1 MYRRPMRRS
10 LLVAAAVLA
19 LAACGGSNSSSQALT
34 SSSPAPTSTS
44 GAGGDFDAKAARLQA
59 DIEAVVE
66 CVQKDDPGCVN
77 DKRDELK
84 FAIGDLRDE
93 VNAIVDQKSSA
104 CQSRLED
111 IKSYLVALDTAGQVI
126 FAAAA
131 AGKAQALQPFV
142 SQAEQMKQNDLD
154 VLKRVQ
160 QACS

>member
-1 MYRRPMRRS
+1 M
-10 LLVAAAVLA
+10 AAAVLT
-19 LAACGGSNSSSQALT
+19 LAACGGSDSSSQAPT
-34 SSSPAPTSTS
+34 PSSSAPTVTS

-66 CVQKDDPGCVN
+66 CVQKDDPACVN

-93 VNAIVDQKSSA
+93 VNAIVDEQSGA

-111 IKSYLVALDTAGQVI
+111 VKSYLAALDTAGQVI

-131 AGKAQALQPFV
+131 AGQAQALQPFV
-142 SQAEQMKQNDLD
+142 SQAKQMKQDDLD

>member
-1 MYRRPMRRS
+1 MRR
-10 LLVAAAVLA
+10 LLLGAAAVLTF
-19 LAACGGSNSSSQALT
+19 AACGGSDSSNQALT
-34 SSSPAPTSTS
+34 SSSSAPTTTVTS
-44 GAGGDFDAKAARLQA
+44 GVSETFDAKAARLQS
-59 DIEAVVE
+59 DIEAVVA

-93 VNAIVDQKSSA
+93 VNAVVDEKSGA

-111 IKSYLVALDTAGQVI
+111 VKAYLAALDAAGQVI
-126 FAAAA
+126 FAAAQS
-131 AGKAQALQPFV
+131 GQAQALQPFV
-142 SQAEQMKQNDLD
+142 SQAEQMKQDDLD

>member
-1 MYRRPMRRS
+1 MRRS
-10 LLVAAAVLA
+10 LLTAAALLT
-19 LAACGGSNSSSQALT
+19 LAACGGSDSLNQALT
-34 SSSPAPTSTS
+34 SGLTQTTTVTGGVS
-44 GAGGDFDAKAARLQA
+44 GTFDAKAARLQA

-93 VNAIVDQKSSA
+93 VNAIVDEKSGA
-104 CQSRLED
+104 CQNSLGD
-111 IKSYLVALDTAGQVI
+111 VKAYLATLDTAGQVT
-126 FAAAA
+126 FAAAGMA
-131 AGKAQALQPFV
+131 EVPHRLVV
-142 SQAEQMKQNDLD
+142 SHAERMKQDYLD

>member
-1 MYRRPMRRS
+1 MRR
-10 LLVAAAVLA
+10 LLLTAAAVLT
-19 LAACGGSNSSSQALT
+19 LGGCGGNESNQALT
-34 SSSPAPTSTS
+34 SSGAAQTTTVTGGVS
-44 GAGGDFDAKAARLQA
+44 GTFDAKATRLQS
-59 DIEAVVE
+59 DIEAVVA

-93 VNAIVDQKSSA
+93 VNAVVDEKSGA

-111 IKSYLVALDTAGQVI
+111 VKAYLAALDAAGQVI
-126 FAAAA
+126 FAAAQS
-131 AGKAQALQPFV
+131 GQAQALQPFV
-142 SQAEQMKQNDLD
+142 SQAEQMKQDDLD